1 MKIQRISQLGAATMG
16 AMFALAVGIGIYDVN
31 MIRIGGTLHEREQ
44 TAASLLADSTPAV
57 LYVADGYLTAS
68 EVVTGLLSPAE
79 AAQDFAEQAKL
90 FKERRT
96 YWQTEELIPDYIHE
110 DFQQKVMPSGDRF
123 WAEIEQRFVPAMNAG
138 DVEGM
143 KASYARLSKL
153 HHENDKLIEE
163 VVPKIISEDKL
174 VEGEA
179 SSGVVMASIQLG
191 LIVVVLLGLIGA
203 AVWFL
208 MRRILAPT
216 NEMIGF
222 METMT
227 NGNYDV
233 HIDGKEREDEIG
245 DMARAVEVFRQAAK
259 DRQADEAAQRIVVAE
274 LASGLKAITDGNLA
288 YRITTTFDAKYDAL
302 RIDYNEALEELGSVI
317 GRVSHTANSVNTGS
331 TEISTA
337 ADDLARRTEQQAA
350 SLEET
355 AAAMS
360 EVTQSV
366 RTASDN
372 ARTANDAVG
381 AALNEAS
388 AGGKVVGEAVTAM
401 GDIEQSAQE
410 ISKIINVIDGI
421 AFQTNLLALNAG
433 VEAARA
439 GDAGKGFAVV
449 ANEVRALAQRSA
461 DAAKDIKQLINDS
474 NSQVEKGVSL
484 VGRTG
489 DMLNRIGEQVAQVS
503 DLVAGIS
510 AATDSQAASLQQ
522 INTAVADMDK
532 MTQQNAAMVEESTA
546 ASRSLA
552 TEASELAVLVA
563 RFRTSMVQETAAPV
577 ATPMTPAPT
586 KVARIKP
593 TRAKAAPKVV
603 GNLAVKQVV
612 SDEDWSEF

>member
-1 MKIQRISQLGAATMG
+1 MKIKRISQIGATAMG
-16 AMFALAVGIGIYDVN
+16 AMFVIAAAVGTYDVN
-31 MIRIGGTLHEREQ
+31 LVRIGGSLHEQEKAG
-44 TAASLLADSTPAV
+44 AALLADSVPAV
-57 LYVADGYLTAS
+57 LYVADGYLTVS
-68 EVVTGLLSPAE
+68 EVMMGIRPA
-79 AAQDFAEQAKL
+79 ANAVNDLAEQEKL
-90 FKERRT
+90 FKERRNF
-96 YWQTEELIPDYIHE
+96 WQTNELIPDHIHE
-110 DFQQKVMPSGDRF
+110 DFQQKIMPSGDRF
-123 WAEIEQRFVPAMNAG
+123 WAEVKQNFVPAIQSGNTEAAK
-138 DVEGM
+138 V
-143 KASYARLSKL
+143 SYARLSKL
-153 HHENDKLIEE
+153 YRENDKLVEA
-163 VVPKIISEDKL
+163 VVPKMEAFDNKIEED
-174 VEGEA
+174 A
-179 SSGVVMASIQLG
+179 SSSLVSAAIQLG
-191 LIVVVLLGLIGA
+191 LIILMLAGMIGGSI
-203 AVWFL
+203 WFL

-216 NEMIGF
+216 TEMIGF
-222 METMT
+222 MEKMT
-227 NGNYDV
+227 AGNYDV
-233 HIDGKEREDEIG
+233 QIDGKDREDEIG

-259 DRQADEAAQRIVVAE
+259 DRQSDEAAQHIVVAE
-274 LASGLKAITDGNLA
+274 LASGLKAISDGNLA
-288 YRITTTFDAKYDAL
+288 YRITTTFDTKYDAL
-302 RIDYNEALEELGSVI
+302 RIDYNDALEELGNVI

-372 ARTANDAVG
+372 ARTANDAVNQ
-381 AALNEAS
+381 AMNEAS

-503 DLVAGIS
+503 DLVSGIS

-522 INTAVADMDK
+522 INIAVADMDK

-552 TEASELAVLVA
+552 TEASELAVLIA
-563 RFRTSMVQETAAPV
+563 RFRTSMAQEAAAPV
-577 ATPMTPAPT
+577 APAITPAPA

-603 GNLAVKQVV
+603 GNLAVKQDV